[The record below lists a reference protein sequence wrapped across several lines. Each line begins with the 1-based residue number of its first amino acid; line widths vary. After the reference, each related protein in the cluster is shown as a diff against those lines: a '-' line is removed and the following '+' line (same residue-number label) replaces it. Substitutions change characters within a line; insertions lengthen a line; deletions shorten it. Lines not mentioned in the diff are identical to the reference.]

1 MRWTFS
7 KSLLDSA
14 STRPQFNQHTLRT
27 QEQLITQATEERRPP
42 ALPTSTEQ
50 ALTLLRALTQLRAL
64 ALHSSPTRHLAS
76 VALGTVTFTRM
87 APTALPCSL
96 SSQGSRTSSAQPSS
110 TSRSS
115 LKRPFKAPR
124 TVTTSCFLAR
134 TSLPPERSARGSVL
148 MSVNAESAE
157 RRAS

>member
-50 ALTLLRALTQLRAL
+50 ALLRALTQLRAL
-64 ALHSSPTRHLAS
+64 ALHSRPTRHLAS

-134 TSLPPERSARGSVL
+134 TSLPPERSAQGSAL
-148 MSVNAESAE
+148 MSVTAESAE
-157 RRAS
+157 RRAI

>member
-27 QEQLITQATEERRPP
+27 QEQLITQATEERQPP

-50 ALTLLRALTQLRAL
+50 ALLRALTQLRAL
-64 ALHSSPTRHLAS
+64 ALHSRPTRHLAS

-87 APTALPCSL
+87 APTALHCSL

-115 LKRPFKAPR
+115 LMRPFKAPR

-148 MSVNAESAE
+148 MSITAESAE
-157 RRAS
+157 RRAI